1 MGPAEGF
8 ETMKIKIALV
18 AAAALAFAIPT
29 GAVAQ
34 TTEGKI
40 VTLYRAAPGQQVAL
54 LKWIAQQDRIAAEAG
69 VPRTQLYVHTNGDSW
84 DYLMIAPQ
92 TTPAQ
97 DAALDAAAKK
107 LGLTSG
113 PRVGIELRKY
123 IAHHTDTLVN
133 GPTTAS
139 EFLATIGER

>member
-1 MGPAEGF
+1 MR
-8 ETMKIKIALV
+8 IKLAFT
-18 AAAALAFAIPT
+18 AAAALAFAVPSMALAQSPP
-29 GAVAQ
+29 GA
-34 TTEGKI
+34 I
-40 VTLYRAAPGQQVAL
+40 VTVYRAAPGQQVAL

-69 VPRTQLYVHTNGDSW
+69 VPRSQLYVHTNGDSW

-97 DAALDAAAKK
+97 DAALEAAAKK
-107 LGLTSG
+107 LGLMSG

-133 GPTTAS
+133 GPTSAA
-139 EFLATIGER
+139 EFLASVGER